1 MDGQQDYTFASVQ
14 ILDPDFQ
21 KSFFSFQRNPC
32 NPFILPPTHSF
43 LHSSLHLPIHPSI
56 HPSTHPFIPPS
67 IRPPIHP
74 SIHPSIPPS
83 THSSLHPS
91 IHPSTHPFIPP
102 PTHSFLYPPIQPPTQ
117 QHLLKLSHLLE
128 CSRLPPPVS
137 RKKREVVCPGS
148 GGKACSGRVTGVPSP
163 FLLQACHPL
172 LEGTGEGR
180 QERKYQWSEEEE
192 RV

>member
-91 IHPSTHPFIPP
+91 IHPSTHPFIPLSTH
-102 PTHSFLYPPIQPPTQ
+102 PTTHPTASVEALPFARMLQ
-117 QHLLKLSHLLE
+117 ASSPCLKEEERS
-128 CSRLPPPVS
+128 CVS
-137 RKKREVVCPGS
+137 RKWWQGLLWPSHWCSFSLSSSSLSPSV
-148 GGKACSGRVTGVPSP
+148 GGHRG
-163 FLLQACHPL
+163 
-172 LEGTGEGR
+172 GEAG
-180 QERKYQWSEEEE
+180 EKISM
-192 RV
+192 V